1 MSPSDT
7 LTTTWSVDIHLSEHE
22 GMTRAVAKLH
32 TNDPTK
38 LVGTG
43 FARLNPTDRDV
54 PEIGEELAAA
64 RALHALA
71 DRLLGAA
78 VGDIS
83 DVTHESVSLEDV
95 R

>member
-1 MSPSDT
+1 MDT
-7 LTTTWSVDIHLSEHE
+7 DITTTWSVEIHLGEHE
-22 GMTRAVAKLH
+22 GHTRAVAKLR
-32 TNDPTK
+32 TNDRTN

-43 FARLNPTDRDV
+43 FARLNPSDRDV
-54 PEIGEELAAA
+54 PEIGEELATA

-78 VGDIS
+78 VGDIAAI
-83 DVTHESVSLEDV
+83 THESVTIDDV

>member
-1 MSPSDT
+1 MNTD
-7 LTTTWSVDIHLSEHE
+7 LTTTWSVEIHLSEHE
-22 GMTRAVAKLH
+22 GHTRAVAKLR
-32 TNDPTK
+32 TNDQTS

-54 PEIGEELAAA
+54 PEIGEELATA

-78 VGDIS
+78 VGDIAA
-83 DVTHESVSLEDV
+83 VTHESVTIADV

>member
-1 MSPSDT
+1 MSADT
-7 LTTTWSVDIHLSEHE
+7 VTTWSVDIHLGEHD
-22 GMTRAVAKLH
+22 GHTRAIAKLH
-32 TNDPTK
+32 TDDATH

-78 VGDIS
+78 VGDIAEI
-83 DVTHESVSLEDV
+83 THESVSLDDV

>member
-1 MSPSDT
+1 MNTDI
-7 LTTTWSVDIHLSEHE
+7 TTAWSVDIQLSEHD
-22 GMTRAVAKLH
+22 GQTRAIARLG
-32 TNDPTK
+32 TNDRTN

-43 FARLNPTDRDV
+43 FARLNPSDRDV
-54 PEIGEELAAA
+54 PEIGEELATA

-78 VGDIS
+78 VGDIAAI
-83 DVTHESVSLEDV
+83 THESLSVEDV

>member
-1 MSPSDT
+1 MDT
-7 LTTTWSVDIHLSEHE
+7 QTPTTWSVAIHLDEHD
-22 GMTRAVAKLH
+22 GSTRAVARLEAGAK
-32 TNDPTK
+32 N

-43 FARLNPTDRDV
+43 YARRNPSDRNV
-54 PEIGEELAAA
+54 PEIGEELATA

-78 VGDIS
+78 VGDIAA
-83 DVTHESVSLEDV
+83 VTHESVTVEDV

>member
-1 MSPSDT
+1 MSTETITS
-7 LTTTWSVDIHLSEHE
+7 TWTVDIHIGEHD
-22 GMTRAVAKLH
+22 GLTRAVAKLH
-32 TNDPTK
+32 TRDATH

-78 VGDIS
+78 VGDIA
-83 DVTHESVSLEDV
+83 DVTHESVTIDDV

>member
-1 MSPSDT
+1 MATDIAT
-7 LTTTWSVDIHLSEHE
+7 MWSVEIQLDEHD
-22 GMTRAVAKLH
+22 GHTKAVARLRTDET
-32 TNDPTK
+32 TN

-43 FARLNPTDRDV
+43 FARRNPADPNV
-54 PEIGEELAAA
+54 PEIGEELATA

-78 VGDIS
+78 VGDIAEI
-83 DVTHESVSLEDV
+83 THESVTMDDV

>member
-1 MSPSDT
+1 MNTDI
-7 LTTTWSVDIHLSEHE
+7 TTTWSVEIDLTVHD
-22 GMTRAVAKLH
+22 GNTRSVATLH
-32 TNDPTK
+32 TDAGTN

-43 FARLNPTDRDV
+43 FARLNPTDRNV
-54 PEIGEELAAA
+54 PEIGEELATA

-83 DVTHESVSLEDV
+83 EVTHESVTMEDV